1 MKKRG
6 QKPIYFF
13 PKNKRGQKSI
23 YFFPKNKRGQKSI
36 YFFPKNKRGQKSIYF
51 FPKNKRGQY
60 YLVAAMVFLGLFFIL
75 ISGVNQSKKE
85 TNTKIYELQKEM
97 RIESSKVLEYYA
109 LTGNNKIENFTKEYS
124 NYAGQE
130 TNIYFI
136 TGNRT
141 TQQVYNYTNGNKMN
155 LNSFSFNS
163 ANNILSATIEGKI
176 YSFEF
181 EKGEN
186 FYFIITQKEED
197 EIYILRG

>member
-1 MKKRG
+1 M
-6 QKPIYFF
+6 
-13 PKNKRGQKSI
+13 NKREQKSI
-23 YFFPKNKRGQKSI
+23 YFFPKNKK
-36 YFFPKNKRGQKSIYF
+36 
-51 FPKNKRGQY
+51 GQY
-60 YLVAAMVFLGLFFIL
+60 YLVAAMIFLGLFFIL

-109 LTGNNKIENFTKEYS
+109 LTGNNRIENFTKEYS

-141 TQQVYNYTNGNKMN
+141 PTTQQVYNYTNGNKMN

-163 ANNILSATIEGKI
+163 ENNVLSATIEGKV
-176 YSFEF
+176 YSFYF

-186 FYFIITQKEED
+186 FYFIITQKEKN